1 MGVVAVVVVV
11 VVFFFFFLPKT
22 KTFRTG
28 QEGEAGQSE
37 SLFSCKTISLYLG
50 ASVVKTK
57 RLVLFDTI
65 NKMINIFL
73 KENKYVINLF
83 HLI

>member
-50 ASVVKTK
+50 ASVVKKTK

-73 KENKYVINLF
+73 KENN
-83 HLI
+83 